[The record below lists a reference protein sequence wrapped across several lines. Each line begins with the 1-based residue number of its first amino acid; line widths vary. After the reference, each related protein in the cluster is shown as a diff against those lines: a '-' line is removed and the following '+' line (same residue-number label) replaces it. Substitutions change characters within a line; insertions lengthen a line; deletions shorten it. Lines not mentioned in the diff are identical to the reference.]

1 MSAPSEG
8 YVKISVIG
16 PSRVGKTS
24 LTTAILDNSQ
34 ELLRGMPVSIR
45 PYGRQTEKRIHEHRN
60 EMQGSIAAGEFN
72 PGGLGGTQEPFTFEF
87 QLGVGDHMIHFGYLD
102 FPGGWLTDRTE
113 DREEAWESCLT
124 WFRESQVLIV
134 PLDSAVLMEGTLR
147 KHRRAAPS
155 ILAVS
160 QVEQVAME
168 WAKTRSNEGD
178 GPALLVLAPV
188 KCEAYFNDNGG
199 RFDKSEDL
207 LTAVMQSY
215 RSVIEAVKAEFGRGS
230 TQLQILYA
238 PVDTYGC
245 VEFIKPYWHE
255 VDIPGGFEFSADY
268 RIREPGRISIKGAA
282 DIMAAICRNVLGEKV
297 QLLEAYR
304 AMVERDRVALDAV
317 QTNRNLW
324 QRFVELVTGAGRRRA
339 KRIRGHF
346 AELGKAGEALAQID
360 EAIDRMAAR
369 SLESRARRL

>member
-1 MSAPSEG
+1 
-8 YVKISVIG
+8 
-16 PSRVGKTS
+16 
-24 LTTAILDNSQ
+24 
-34 ELLRGMPVSIR
+34 
-45 PYGRQTEKRIHEHRN
+45 
-60 EMQGSIAAGEFN
+60 
-72 PGGLGGTQEPFTFEF
+72 
-87 QLGVGDHMIHFGYLD
+87 VGDHMIHFGYLD